1 MVVVG
6 GTGVGKTT
14 LLNAYVNFLL
24 GVKQTDTFRYIII
37 DEKALMKDKK
47 KVTQWLKMLHNMKL
61 SLSEQ
66 TQL

>member
-24 GVKQTDTFRYIII
+24 GTKYTDTFRYIII
-37 DEKALMKDKK
+37 DEQTLMKNKEKGDS
-47 KVTQWLKMLHNMKL
+47 VT
-61 SLSEQ
+61 EDV
-66 TQL
+66 T